1 MAKYKKLG
9 SVTLFDAQN
18 TKEDLSKL
26 GYPLER
32 LSQVVDFE
40 MFRKA
45 LEDLWNDNSN
55 KKKQKD
61 IDARWTQ
68 KGGQNYFGYKNHI
81 KMDKVS
87 KFIMKCLASAASL
100 HDSQALDY
108 LLDESDQG
116 QSIYADSAYVG
127 QCNILAKWDMIDEI
141 CEKGYRNHSLTEEQ
155 KESNRKKS
163 SIRSR
168 VEHVFGFMEQTMH
181 GLIFRW
187 VGIVRAKA
195 NIAVT
200 NLVYNMCR
208 LGQVVRLHKDWIIAN

>member
-18 TKEDLSKL
+18 TKEELSKL
-26 GYPLER
+26 GNPLER

-68 KGGQNYFGYKNHI
+68 KGGQN
-81 KMDKVS
+81 
-87 KFIMKCLASAASL
+87 
-100 HDSQALDY
+100 
-108 LLDESDQG
+108 
-116 QSIYADSAYVG
+116 
-127 QCNILAKWDMIDEI
+127 
-141 CEKGYRNHSLTEEQ
+141 SLTEEQ
-155 KESNRKKS
+155 KKSNRKKS

-168 VEHVFGFMEQTMH
+168 VEQVFGFMEQTMH
-181 GLIFRW
+181 GLIFRG

-195 NIAVT
+195 NIAMT
-200 NLVYNMCR
+200 NLVNNMRR
-208 LGQVVRLHKDWIIAN
+208 LGQVVRLHKDWITAN

>member
-18 TKEDLSKL
+18 TKEELSKL
-26 GYPLER
+26 GNPLER

-68 KGGQNYFGYKNHI
+68 KGGQN
-81 KMDKVS
+81 
-87 KFIMKCLASAASL
+87 
-100 HDSQALDY
+100 
-108 LLDESDQG
+108 
-116 QSIYADSAYVG
+116 
-127 QCNILAKWDMIDEI
+127 
-141 CEKGYRNHSLTEEQ
+141 SLTEEQ

-168 VEHVFGFMEQTMH
+168 VEHVFGFEE
-181 GLIFRW
+181 G
-187 VGIVRAKA
+187 
-195 NIAVT
+195 
-200 NLVYNMCR
+200 
-208 LGQVVRLHKDWIIAN
+208 

>member
-18 TKEDLSKL
+18 TKEELSKL
-26 GYPLER
+26 GNPLER

-87 KFIMKCLASAASL
+87 KF
-100 HDSQALDY
+100 
-108 LLDESDQG
+108 
-116 QSIYADSAYVG
+116 
-127 QCNILAKWDMIDEI
+127 
-141 CEKGYRNHSLTEEQ
+141 
-155 KESNRKKS
+155 
-163 SIRSR
+163 
-168 VEHVFGFMEQTMH
+168 
-181 GLIFRW
+181 
-187 VGIVRAKA
+187 
-195 NIAVT
+195 
-200 NLVYNMCR
+200 
-208 LGQVVRLHKDWIIAN
+208 